1 MRSGGGGSSPLCS
14 VGQACRQVGLK
25 MQNQGTGCEEG
36 MLMLGAE
43 MGELDFI
50 SLVTVNP
57 SAGCQRPGN
66 WGRQRKTRLMSA

>member
-1 MRSGGGGSSPLCS
+1 
-14 VGQACRQVGLK
+14 

-36 MLMLGAE
+36 MLTLGAE